1 MSTKILVSD
10 SIHEDGLEKLM
21 KAGYKLDIKTTITP
35 DELVKTASNYDAI
48 LLRSRTKITKEV
60 LEAATNLKIVARA
73 GVGLDNIDL
82 KTAKEKDIKVVNSPE
97 APTNSVAELV
107 VGCMFNLARRIT
119 IADAGMKNGEWL
131 KKELTGI
138 ELSGKTLGII
148 GFGRIGYMVAEK
160 AKALGLNVKV
170 FDVSIDSRMQYVE
183 ALGVEAVSLGELIS
197 SSDFITVHVPLLPTT
212 RNMINREQITL
223 MKKGAYLINTAR
235 GGIINEEALAEA
247 LKSGKL
253 GGAALD
259 VFVEEP
265 PKETSLTGITNLI
278 CTPHLGASTIEA
290 KRANSIIIADK
301 LINFFS

>member
-1 MSTKILVSD
+1 LSNKILVCD

-21 KAGYKLDIKTTITP
+21 KAGFEIDIKTTITP
-35 DELVKTASNYDAI
+35 DDLIKIASNYDAV
-48 LLRSRTKITKEV
+48 LVRSRTKITKEV
-60 LEAATNLKIVARA
+60 LEAATKLKIVARA

-82 KTAKEKDIKVVNSPE
+82 KTAKEKGIKVVNSPE

-119 IADAGMKNGEWL
+119 IADAGMKNGVWL

-183 ALGVEAVSLGELIS
+183 ALGVEAVSLEELIL

-235 GGIINEEALAEA
+235 GGIINEEALADA

-265 PKETSLTGITNLI
+265 PKETSLTEIPL
-278 CTPHLGASTIEA
+278 TPLLSQISSLTF
-290 KRANSIIIADK
+290 SLK
-301 LINFFS
+301 LNRRSVH

>member
-1 MSTKILVSD
+1 MSTKILVCD

-21 KAGYKLDIKTTITP
+21 KAGFELDIKTTITP
-35 DELVKTASNYDAI
+35 DDLIKIASNYDAV
-48 LLRSRTKITKEV
+48 LVRSRTKITKEV

-301 LINFFS
+301 LINFLS

>member
-1 MSTKILVSD
+1 MSNKILVCD

-21 KAGYKLDIKTTITP
+21 KAGFELDIKTTITP
-35 DELVKTASNYDAI
+35 DDLIKIASNYDAVI
-48 LLRSRTKITKEV
+48 VRSRTKITKEV
-60 LEAATNLKIVARA
+60 LEAATKLKIVARA
-73 GVGLDNIDL
+73 GVGLDNVDL
-82 KTAKEKDIKVVNSPE
+82 KTAKEKGIKVINSPE

-119 IADAGMKNGEWL
+119 IADAGMKNGVWL

-183 ALGVEAVSLGELIS
+183 ALGVEAVSLEELIW

-235 GGIINEEALAEA
+235 GGIINEEALADA

-265 PKETSLTGITNLI
+265 PKETSLTEIPNLI
-278 CTPHLGASTIEA
+278 CTPHLGASTTEA